1 LSRSSLR
8 VFDHPRVLPRF
19 FTEAELDRLLG
30 VLPVGDRP
38 LAVRDR
44 AILELLVATG
54 LRASELCS
62 LQVGDLRD
70 QVVFVRCGKGGR
82 QRYIPVS
89 RRAWAAVQA
98 LIRPGAGPG
107 EALFRSA
114 FGRVLTRRALH
125 KIVAGYVEAAGL
137 SGSTHTTRHAFATRA
152 LNRGLNLRTV
162 QALLGHA
169 SITTTA
175 LYLGTAVDAL
185 KADYARAF
193 EPAG

>member
-1 LSRSSLR
+1 MSRSSLR
-8 VFDHPRVLPRF
+8 VFDHPRILPRF
-19 FTEAELDRLLG
+19 FTEAELDRLLS
-30 VLPVGDRP
+30 VLPRGDRP
-38 LAVRDR
+38 LEVRDR

-82 QRYIPVS
+82 QRYVPIS
-89 RRAWAAVQA
+89 SRAWAAVLA
-98 LIRPGAGPG
+98 HVPPGARAGD
-107 EALFRSA
+107 AVFSSA

-125 KIVAGYVEAAGL
+125 KIVAGYIHAAGL
-137 SGSTHTTRHAFATRA
+137 DGSTHTTRHGFATKA
-152 LNRGLNLRTV
+152 LNRGMNLRTV

-175 LYLGTAVDAL
+175 LYLGTAVEAL
-185 KADYARAF
+185 KADYAKAM
-193 EPAG
+193 G